1 MPVLGEWG
9 TVTLPMSGW
18 GRGIDLSRVTGTPSM
33 LHWRLA
39 EHHALFSTACL
50 RGTQLDRYIVSMSF
64 LTTRIDNKLAT
75 TRFDNIMYISLYLKL
90 SRSIQTRLHTCQSSV
105 CLNGVL
111 LIPTPQERHWSI
123 LHVGA
128 IWFKQVFSIVLDW
141 LFI

>member
-64 LTTRIDNKLAT
+64 LTTRIEEKVRVHRYNRYYMTNYYNK
-75 TRFDNIMYISLYLKL
+75 DL
-90 SRSIQTRLHTCQSSV
+90 SHQIQSQTST
-105 CLNGVL
+105 
-111 LIPTPQERHWSI
+111 
-123 LHVGA
+123 
-128 IWFKQVFSIVLDW
+128 
-141 LFI
+141 